1 MCINVSV
8 YKQMMKRLN
17 ITIDENL
24 YQTLRTISFIQQ
36 ESISKIIRDK
46 LSNSLKKE
54 KKLSKTTEL
63 VLEAEDEAE
72 ILEILKENEYLNW
85 EDVKKKH
92 HLK

>member
-1 MCINVSV
+1 
-8 YKQMMKRLN
+8 MMKRLN